1 MQKKVPRAS
10 VPRTGPEKEISMKKM
25 KKILARSH
33 PRIYSVWSK
42 YKMSTYTGKKF
53 FVCPTVPHKTK
64 KIPICKDRDLL
75 CIVFPYLNWHF

>member
-10 VPRTGPEKEISMKKM
+10 VPRTGLEKEVSMKKM

-42 YKMSTYTGKKF
+42 
-53 FVCPTVPHKTK
+53 
-64 KIPICKDRDLL
+64 
-75 CIVFPYLNWHF
+75 